1 MQDKTA
7 PNYLRLG
14 VNIDHIATLRNARGG
29 LHPDPVA
36 GAWTAIQAGADG
48 ITAHLR
54 EDRRHILDDDLE
66 RLQTLCID
74 SKIPLNMEMAV
85 TDEMESIAA
94 KLKPHAVCLVPER
107 REERT
112 TEGGL
117 NVIGNHNRITSL
129 ISHLTERGS
138 RLSLFIEAVPEQIE
152 MAART
157 GAPVIELHAGA
168 YAHALDDE
176 DHDKATRILKQLEEG
191 AKLAADLGLE
201 VHAGHGLTF
210 DNVYDIAAIPEVKE
224 LNIGHFIMGEGLFI
238 GLDPAIRRMREIM
251 DDARSTDIVA

>member
-1 MQDKTA
+1 MDRTD

-29 LHPDPVA
+29 THPDPVA
-36 GAWTAIQAGADG
+36 GAWAAIQAGAEG

-66 RLQTLCID
+66 RLQALCVD
-74 SKIPLNMEMAV
+74 SHIPLNMEMAV
-85 TDEMESIAA
+85 TDEMEDIAS

-117 NVIGNHNRITSL
+117 NVAGNHNRITSL
-129 ISHLTERGS
+129 VSALSEKGS
-138 RLSLFIEAVPEQIE
+138 RLSLFIEADPQQIK
-152 MAART
+152 MAAKT

-168 YAHALDDE
+168 YAHACEDE
-176 DHDKATRILKQLEEG
+176 DHDAAARILKQLQDG
-191 AKLAADLGLE
+191 AKQAAGLGLE

-210 DNVYDIAAIPEVKE
+210 DNVAPIAAIPEVKE
-224 LNIGHFIMGEGLFI
+224 LNIGHFIMGEALFMGLE
-238 GLDPAIRRMREIM
+238 PAIKHMREIM
-251 DDARSTDIVA
+251 NDARYSAMSA

>member
-1 MQDKTA
+1 MIDKSH
-7 PNYLRLG
+7 PDYIRLG

-29 LHPDPVA
+29 TYPDPVA

-54 EDRRHILDDDLE
+54 EDRRHIVDDDME
-66 RLQTLCID
+66 RLLALCRD

-85 TDEMESIAA
+85 TDEMEEIAA
-94 KLKPHAVCLVPER
+94 RLKPHAVCLVPER

-117 NVIGNHNRITSL
+117 DVAGNHNRITSL
-129 ISHLTERGS
+129 VSRLSDEGS
-138 RLSLFIEAVPEQIE
+138 RLSLFIEAVPEQIR

-157 GAPVIELHAGA
+157 GAPVVELHTGA
-168 YAHALDDE
+168 YAYALDAGE
-176 DHDKATRILKQLEEG
+176 HDKAKAILDQLRAG
-191 AKLAADLGLE
+191 AKQAADLGLE

-210 DNVYDIAAIPEVKE
+210 DNVGEIASITEVKE
-224 LNIGHFIMGEGLFI
+224 LNIGHFLISEAIFCGLE
-238 GLDPAIRRMREIM
+238 AAVSQMRGMI
-251 DDARSTDIVA
+251 DDAAL